1 MAVEAEHNDAFT
13 QYAHPERLVST
24 QWVADHT
31 GTPGVVVVES
41 DEDVLLYETGHIPG
55 AVKVDWHTDLNE
67 PDTRDYVNGEQ
78 FAELMDRKG
87 IARDDTVVIYGDKSN
102 WWASY
107 AYWFL
112 TYSGVS
118 NLKIMNGGRQKWVAE
133 GREMTT
139 EAPTVTATTYPALQ
153 RDESLRAYR
162 DEVKAHLE
170 TVKNGQGAMVDVR
183 SPDEYSG
190 KVTHMPNYP
199 QEGVLR
205 GGHIPGARNIP
216 WAKAT
221 NEDGT
226 FKSADELK
234 ALYEGEGVTADK
246 DVIAYCRIAE
256 RSSHSWFV
264 LRELLG
270 YPKVRN
276 YDGSWTEWGNSV
288 GLPIEKTYS
297 EE

>member
-1 MAVEAEHNDAFT
+1 MSD
-13 QYAHPERLVST
+13 YAKDVLVST
-24 QWVADHT
+24 EWVAQHLNDEN
-31 GTPGVVVVES
+31 VRLIEV
-41 DEDVLLYETGHIPG
+41 DEDILLYDMGHIPG
-55 AVKVDWHTDLNE
+55 AVKLDWQRDLWHDVE
-67 PDTRDYVNGEQ
+67 RDFITADQVSELLGRLGLREGDTAV
-78 FAELMDRKG
+78 L
-87 IARDDTVVIYGDKSN
+87 YGDKSN
-102 WWASY
+102 WWAAY

-112 TYSGVS
+112 TYSGVQG
-118 NLKIMNGGRQKWVAE
+118 LKLMNGGRQKWAAE
-133 GREMTT
+133 GRELT
-139 EAPTVTATTYPALQ
+139 EDVPHPAPTDYPALS

-162 DEVKAHLE
+162 DEVRAHLE
-170 TVKNGQGAMVDVR
+170 AVRDGQGALVDVR
-183 SPDEYSG
+183 SPDEFSG

-205 GGHIPGARNIP
+205 GGHIPGARNVP

-226 FKSADELK
+226 FKSADELR

-276 YDGSWTEWGNSV
+276 YDGSWTEWGNAV
-288 GLPIEKTYS
+288 GMPIEKSYR

>member
-1 MAVEAEHNDAFT
+1 MLSGMND
-13 QYAHPERLVST
+13 YAKDVLVST
-24 QWVADHT
+24 EWVAQHLNDEN
-31 GTPGVVVVES
+31 VRLIEV
-41 DEDVLLYETGHIPG
+41 DEDILLYDMGHIPG
-55 AVKVDWHTDLNE
+55 AVKLDWQRDLWHDVE
-67 PDTRDYVNGEQ
+67 RDFITADQVSELLGRLGLREGDTAV
-78 FAELMDRKG
+78 L
-87 IARDDTVVIYGDKSN
+87 YGDKSN
-102 WWASY
+102 WWAAY

-112 TYSGVS
+112 TYSGVQG
-118 NLKIMNGGRQKWVAE
+118 LKLMNGGRQKWAAE
-133 GREMTT
+133 GRELT
-139 EAPTVTATTYPALQ
+139 EDVPHPAPTDYPALS

-162 DEVKAHLE
+162 DEVRAHLE
-170 TVKNGQGAMVDVR
+170 AVRDGQGALVDVR
-183 SPDEYSG
+183 SPDEFSG

-205 GGHIPGARNIP
+205 GGHIPGARNVP

-226 FKSADELK
+226 FKSADELR

-276 YDGSWTEWGNSV
+276 YDGSWTEWGNAV
-288 GLPIEKTYS
+288 GMPIEKSYR